1 MKRAGRV
8 LVVDDDGWV
17 RTTVADVLDYAG
29 YDVDTAR
36 NGVEALAAMRATRP
50 DCVVLDLIMPVLD
63 GRDFL
68 RAYRQER
75 QWASTPVVVM
85 SVSHSLAEAVRRE
98 FGVEHILIKP
108 FDIDALLE
116 PVKRLLDRRGCGG

>member
-1 MKRAGRV
+1 MNRAGRV
-8 LVVDDDGWV
+8 LVVDDDVCV
-17 RTTVADVLDYAG
+17 RTTVADVLECAG
-29 YDVDTAR
+29 YEVLKAH
-36 NGVEALAAMRATRP
+36 NGADALALMRAASP
-50 DCVVLDLIMPVLD
+50 DCVVLDLMMPVLD

-85 SVSHSLAEAVRRE
+85 SVSNTWAEAVRSE
-98 FGVEHILIKP
+98 FGVHILIKP

-116 PVKRLLDRRGCGG
+116 PVKRLLDRRACAC

>member
-17 RTTVADVLDYAG
+17 RTTVADVLGYAG
-29 YDVDTAR
+29 YDVVTAH
-36 NGVEALAAMRATRP
+36 NGAEALAAMRATRP
-50 DCVVLDLIMPVLD
+50 DCVVLDLMMPVLD

-68 RAYRQER
+68 RTYRQER
-75 QWASTPVVVM
+75 QWASTPVLVM
-85 SVSHSLAEAVRRE
+85 SVYNSLAEAVRSE
-98 FGVEHILIKP
+98 FGVHILIKP

-116 PVKRLLDRRGCGG
+116 PVKRLRRYDG